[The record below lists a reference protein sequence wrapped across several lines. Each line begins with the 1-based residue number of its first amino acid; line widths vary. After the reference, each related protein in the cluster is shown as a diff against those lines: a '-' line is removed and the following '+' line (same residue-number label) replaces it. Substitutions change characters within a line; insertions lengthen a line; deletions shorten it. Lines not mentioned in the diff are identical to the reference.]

1 MNSREKLLAGQRI
14 GVTPTLT
21 NAERQRQIRNQIEQ
35 ERVAAEA
42 RERLSSLPPGSLETE
57 PAPMLTGKPGSG

>member
-1 MNSREKLLAGQRI
+1 METSRDRLLRGEKI
-14 GVTPTLT
+14 GLT

-35 ERVAAEA
+35 ERVQAEA

-57 PAPMLTGKPGSG
+57 PAPMLTGKTGSR

>member
-1 MNSREKLLAGQRI
+1 MNSREKLLTGQRI
-14 GVTPTLT
+14 GET
-21 NAERQRQIRNQIEQ
+21 NAERQRRIRNQIEQ

-57 PAPMLTGKPGSG
+57 PAPMLTGKTGSR